1 VTTTKRFTL
10 KVAKTFFILAFA
22 AALLGLFAFD
32 NYLMIEGHRPYY
44 KAFDHGF
51 VYPIP
56 GKGGS
61 VYVSMFDLEILIGL
75 VATVVISMICA
86 NRIDKALIS

>member
-1 VTTTKRFTL
+1 MTTTKRCTL
-10 KVAKTFFILAFA
+10 KVAKTFSILTFI
-22 AALLGLFAFD
+22 AALLGLFAFG
-32 NYLMIEGHRPYY
+32 NYLMIGGHRPYY
-44 KAFDHGF
+44 EALDHGF

-75 VATVVISMICA
+75 VAAAVIGMICA
-86 NRIDKALIS
+86 NRINKALN